1 MPDMNPHL
9 TDFGAGIYAIDSGFG
24 RPQLDAVHLI
34 LNEGRA
40 ALVDAAV
47 NAGVPRVLDA
57 LASLGVAR
65 EDVDFVVLTHVHL
78 DHAGGAGALMRELP
92 NARLT
97 VHPRGARHMI
107 DPAKLTSAT
116 YAVYGEAK
124 ARAMYGDIVPVPA
137 ERVVETPDSATVSLA
152 GRELLFLDTPGH
164 ARHHVCIRDGL
175 TGHFFT
181 GDTFGFL
188 FRELDAHG
196 RRHVFPTL
204 TPSQLDPPQ
213 LHRSIDRIMSF
224 APAAVYATHYGQAH
238 ETPRLAAD
246 LHRLIDAQVEVA
258 LHCRDAGERRK
269 RQIMD
274 GIAVIVEAEA
284 QRQGWPLQGQA
295 ALDFFEADIEL
306 NAQGLEIWLDGL
318 PA

>member
-1 MPDMNPHL
+1 MTPIS
-9 TDFGAGIYAIDSGFG
+9 DFGQGIYAIDSGFG

-34 LNEGRA
+34 VHEGRA

-47 NAGVPRVLDA
+47 NSGVPRVLAA
-57 LASLGVAR
+57 LAALGIAR
-65 EDVDFVVLTHVHL
+65 DAVDYVVLTHVHL

-107 DPAKLTSAT
+107 DPAKLTTAT

-124 ARAMYGDIVPVPA
+124 ARAMYGDIVPVPQA
-137 ERVVETPDSATVSLA
+137 RVIETPDGATVDLA

-181 GDTFGFL
+181 GDTFGFI
-188 FRELDAHG
+188 FRELDANGH
-196 RRHVFPTL
+196 RHVFPTL
-204 TPSQLDPPQ
+204 TPSQLDPAE

-224 APAAVYATHYGQAH
+224 APAAVYATHYGQATD
-238 ETPRLAAD
+238 TPRLAAD

-258 LHCRDAGERRK
+258 LRFKDAGTQRK
-269 RQIMD
+269 RLVMD
-274 GIAVIVEAEA
+274 GIADVVAAEA
-284 QRQGWPLQGQA
+284 IRQSWPLQGQA
-295 ALDFFEADIEL
+295 VLDFFEADIEL
-306 NAQGLEIWLDGL
+306 NTQGLEVWLDSL
-318 PA
+318 SS